1 VTVQF
6 QVSGRTHPGRVR
18 RTNDDAWSSYVPTDP
33 YALSTKGAF
42 FAVADGLNGHQN
54 GGVASRR
61 AIETTLY
68 TYYRDPSPDPA
79 NSLARAVEMAN
90 FDLHSLSHSFPAYA
104 SLRTTLVA
112 AVVRAS
118 EAVVAN
124 VGDSRAYL
132 VRGPYLWQIT
142 RDHSWVA
149 EFAAGV
155 LSPAEVRRHPW
166 GRVITRALGLAK
178 DVQVDLFRVTLQSG
192 DTLML
197 CSDGLTD
204 LVNEHDIGQ
213 VVRQTPPAWAAG
225 TLVDRANRLGGSD
238 NITAVVARV
247 WPAVPYPLAYPAYGW
262 PGYRPPPPAY
272 RPAAATAASEPA
284 WVPLV
289 ELTGGMAGAAGVIAL
304 IMALAS
310 L

>member
-1 VTVQF
+1 
-6 QVSGRTHPGRVR
+6 
-18 RTNDDAWSSYVPTDP
+18 VPADP
-33 YALSTKGAF
+33 YSLSAKGAF
-42 FAVADGLNGHQN
+42 FAVADGLDGRQN
-54 GGVASRR
+54 GGLASRR

-68 TYYRDPSPDPA
+68 TYYRDPSPDLA
-79 NSLARAVEMAN
+79 GSLARAVQMAN
-90 FDLHSLSHSFPAYA
+90 FDLHSLGQSFPAYA
-104 SLRTTLVA
+104 GLRTTLVA
-112 AVVRAS
+112 AVVRAG

-155 LSPAEVRRHPW
+155 LSPAEARRHPW
-166 GRVITRALGLAK
+166 GRVITRALGLAQ
-178 DVQVDLFRVTLQSG
+178 DVQVDLFRVALQPG
-192 DTLML
+192 DTLVL

-213 VVRQTPPAWAAG
+213 VVRRTPPAWAAG
-225 TLVDRANRLGGSD
+225 ALVDRANRLGGSD
-238 NITAVVARV
+238 NVTAVVARV

-262 PGYRPPPPAY
+262 PGYGPPPPAY
-272 RPAAATAASEPA
+272 RPGAAIAPSQPA

-289 ELTGGMAGAAGVIAL
+289 ELTGGLAGAAGVIAL
-304 IMALAS
+304 IMSLAAL
-310 L
+310 